1 MKIWLLS
8 LMIFLA
14 GFNTSAKE
22 IQISNPESI
31 DTFGKLVINNLISRD
46 YMLYNNNASKGL
58 HYAEA
63 CAALGAL
70 RFSQTIGDKA
80 AIDQLVKRYSGFL
93 IESDKLID
101 RYPHVDNN
109 IRAIV
114 PFQIYL
120 ITGDERYKA
129 VGLSY
134 ADSQWDKE
142 IENGLTSQTRWWI
155 DDMYMVGSLQ
165 MQAYRATGDVEY
177 ADRAARQIHAYIDR
191 LQQPNGLFFHGPNFQ
206 YHWGR
211 GNGWV
216 AASMA
221 EILKDLPKNNKH
233 RNDLLKSYKTMMES
247 LLKYQSE
254 NGLWRQLI
262 DDQFSWTETSCS
274 AMFAYAM
281 AVGVDNNLLDDNK
294 YVPAVDK
301 AWQALCA
308 HINRDGRIRDV
319 CIGTGQTD
327 DAEFYLNRRR
337 VTGDFHG
344 QAPFLWLADEL
355 AQDNQ

>member
-1 MKIWLLS
+1 MKIWHFS
-8 LMIFLA
+8 LMVFLA
-14 GFNTSAKE
+14 GSVSAKE
-22 IQISNPESI
+22 IRISNPESI
-31 DTFGKLVINNLISRD
+31 REYSALVINNLINRD
-46 YMLYNNNASKGL
+46 YMLYNKGKGGL

-70 RFSQTIGDKA
+70 RFCQI
-80 AIDQLVKRYSGFL
+80 IDNPSHLKLLVDRYAGFL
-93 IESDKLID
+93 DESSKMID

-109 IRAIV
+109 VRGIV

-120 ITGDERYKA
+120 ANGDERYKA

-134 ADSQWDKE
+134 ADSQWDQE

-165 MQAYRATGDVEY
+165 MQAYRATGDVKY

-191 LQQPNGLFFHGPNFQ
+191 LQQPNGLFFHGPKFK

-216 AASMA
+216 AVSMA
-221 EILKDLPKNNKH
+221 EILKDLPENNGH
-233 RNDLLKSYKTMMES
+233 RNAILKSYRIMMAA
-247 LLKYQSE
+247 LLNYQSE

-262 DDQFSWTETSCS
+262 DDQYSWTETSCS

-281 AVGVDNNLLDDNK
+281 AVGVEKDLLDHDE
-294 YVPAVDK
+294 YATAVDK

-327 DAEFYLNRRR
+327 DAEFYLNRSR

-344 QAPFLWLADEL
+344 QAPFLWLAAEL
-355 AQDNQ
+355 AQDNK